1 MAFRPRLSYIAILSV
16 LGTGCLW
23 PLTVEAAV
31 VATTPVA
38 FSNSASV
45 TDTETKGATSGTNVS
60 LGSSSVAQFNSAL
73 GVLTG
78 ATLNLTSTRT
88 QWLTVGSTD
97 GPDNGNENENKIVT
111 STGEGSSS
119 ARIVAPG
126 VDKTFGEIDYAAGC
140 TAGRLGACGPVSST
154 SSGTPTNK
162 SMSAAA
168 PELNGY
174 VGAGSVTVA
183 RTAPEMSVAV
193 DNKFTGT
200 ESATYGVTWAGTLSA
215 TYEYLLHAAPSFEAD
230 SVVLE
235 LSHHF
240 GTLTLNQDAAPWSF
254 DIFNLTALDRV
265 GLDLDSIVGAGAF
278 GKFLLTGL
286 SSFAGLAPG
295 TGSDYWVDFDTSA
308 LGAFSATYYFDLSDA
323 DVGAASSRYPY
334 QLVLSLSGNVV
345 TPVPRETEPRNNV
358 PEPATLA
365 LFSLGVAALPLVRRR
380 RTPV

>member
-1 MAFRPRLSYIAILSV
+1 
-16 LGTGCLW
+16 
-23 PLTVEAAV
+23 
-31 VATTPVA
+31 
-38 FSNSASV
+38 
-45 TDTETKGATSGTNVS
+45 
-60 LGSSSVAQFNSAL
+60 
-73 GVLTG
+73 
-78 ATLNLTSTRT
+78 
-88 QWLTVGSTD
+88 
-97 GPDNGNENENKIVT
+97 
-111 STGEGSSS
+111 
-119 ARIVAPG
+119 
-126 VDKTFGEIDYAAGC
+126 
-140 TAGRLGACGPVSST
+140 
-154 SSGTPTNK
+154 
-162 SMSAAA
+162 MSAAA

-345 TPVPRETEPRNNV
+345 NSVTRETEPRNNV

-380 RTPV
+380 RTPS